1 MLSMKKI
8 IFTLCAIAFSS
19 FLVQAQDTPTLDDAT
34 TTVKKI
40 EKTTNASYSDSY
52 KVKEDKTKV
61 AVKKAAKTG
70 STDAV
75 NTKSV
80 QSNTAATLKYKEV
93 NDDVTIP
100 RKTNAAEKNK
110 VGTSKVTKT
119 KVKVKGNDDDDDD
132 ENNNK

>member
-1 MLSMKKI
+1 MKKI
-8 IFTLCAIAFSS
+8 IFAFCAIAFSG
-19 FLVQAQDTPTLDDAT
+19 FLVQAQDTPTVDDAT
-34 TTVKKI
+34 ITVKKI
-40 EKTTNASYSDSY
+40 EKKTKASYSDSY

-61 AVKKAAKTG
+61 VVKKAAYSE

-80 QSNTAATLKYKEV
+80 RSNAAAKVDYKEST
-93 NDDVTIP
+93 NDASLT
-100 RKTNAAEKNK
+100 RKTKAVEKNK
-110 VGTSKVTKT
+110 VVTSKETKT

>member
-1 MLSMKKI
+1 MKKI

-19 FLVQAQDTPTLDDAT
+19 FLVQAQNTLTVDDEAV
-34 TTVKKI
+34 TVKKI
-40 EKTTNASYSDSY
+40 EKKTNASYSDSY

-61 AVKKAAKTG
+61 VVKKAAYTG

-80 QSNTAATLKYKEV
+80 RSNAAATLNYKESN
-93 NDDVTIP
+93 NDVAIP
-100 RKTNAAEKNK
+100 RKTKAAEKNK
-110 VGTSKVTKT
+110 VVTSKVTKT
-119 KVKVKGNDDDDDD
+119 KVKVKGNDDDD